1 MDPHEGDHVV
11 QIVGG
16 EHHTVVL
23 FKSGCIYCFG
33 RNDEGQIGIGDIY
46 GEYRRKKA
54 EEKKLKEEQEQAAK
68 EQKEKEEAMKV
79 ENEPQPDQA
88 NEAEANANPD

>member
-1 MDPHEGDHVV
+1 MNNHGQLGLGHKQSIANAQKIKYLDPHEGDHVV

-33 RNDEGQIGIGDIY
+33 RNDEG
-46 GEYRRKKA
+46 
-54 EEKKLKEEQEQAAK
+54 
-68 EQKEKEEAMKV
+68 
-79 ENEPQPDQA
+79 
-88 NEAEANANPD
+88 